1 MWEKYPEEFGDI
13 SGEEEEEEEEL
24 LKKEDEEELLKKKV
38 GEEEVPN
45 LVLCW
50 ELPTRGWD
58 LLY

>member
-1 MWEKYPEEFGDI
+1 M
-13 SGEEEEEEEEL
+13 

-38 GEEEVPN
+38 GEDEEPS

>member
-1 MWEKYPEEFGDI
+1 M
-13 SGEEEEEEEEL
+13 